1 MRLEQRLGTSSELL
15 CLALAQ
21 GSRGSRLQ
29 PGFEQPRALLEAG
42 GFLAE
47 RRAAFSAVSQGAVG
61 ERALVCSDM
70 GDKREAAAAV
80 PEATAAPVFKELEP
94 ARKRRR
100 RTQPARGGP
109 TAQTLTL
116 AAPDFLCCETE
127 PVGYLK
133 FTHILPFL
141 KDGLKVRLFVAKI
154 DVYVV
159 DEGFFFVGIGILV
172 PKGRVHGA
180 GARAPGCASLLF
192 IASLGTL
199 LFVVGTIAIA
209 I

>member
-1 MRLEQRLGTSSELL
+1 M
-15 CLALAQ
+15 

-61 ERALVCSDM
+61 GRH

-172 PKGRVHGA
+172 PKLYLDALPRPASAPPPPGPRWGYAFA
-180 GARAPGCASLLF
+180 GVFGQ
-192 IASLGTL
+192 GTPR
-199 LFVVGTIAIA
+199 
-209 I
+209 

>member
-1 MRLEQRLGTSSELL
+1 MCSLL
-15 CLALAQ
+15 
-21 GSRGSRLQ
+21 
-29 PGFEQPRALLEAG
+29 PRALLEAG

-61 ERALVCSDM
+61 GRALVCSDM

-80 PEATAAPVFKELEP
+80 PEATAAPVFKELEED
-94 ARKRRR
+94 ATRTRRSD
-100 RTQPARGGP
+100 
-109 TAQTLTL
+109 AQTLTL
-116 AAPDFLCCETE
+116 AAPDFLCAKRCGTC
-127 PVGYLK
+127 GYLK

-172 PKGRVHGA
+172 PKVPPVA
-180 GARAPGCASLLF
+180 GSLGPTALVRAYPLARAPIGH
-192 IASLGTL
+192 
-199 LFVVGTIAIA
+199 
-209 I
+209 

>member
-1 MRLEQRLGTSSELL
+1 MRFSS
-15 CLALAQ
+15 
-21 GSRGSRLQ
+21 GK
-29 PGFEQPRALLEAG
+29 RAASSPS
-42 GFLAE
+42 AE
-47 RRAAFSAVSQGAVG
+47 RHFPRSRK
-61 ERALVCSDM
+61 ERSVDDM

-172 PKGRVHGA
+172 PKLGSLGPTALVRA
-180 GARAPGCASLLF
+180 YPLARAPIGH
-192 IASLGTL
+192 
-199 LFVVGTIAIA
+199 
-209 I
+209 

>member
-1 MRLEQRLGTSSELL
+1 MCSLL
-15 CLALAQ
+15 
-21 GSRGSRLQ
+21 
-29 PGFEQPRALLEAG
+29 PRAFLEAG

-47 RRAAFSAVSQGAVG
+47 RRAAFSAVSQGA
-61 ERALVCSDM
+61 DM

-80 PEATAAPVFKELEP
+80 PVATAAPVFKELEP

-100 RTQPARGGP
+100 RRRPAGCGP
-109 TAQTLTL
+109 TVQTLTL

-133 FTHILPFL
+133 VAHILPFL

-172 PKGRVHGA
+172 PKVRAKMNPSPPPPPPPSPHVAPAVH
-180 GARAPGCASLLF
+180 PPSY
-192 IASLGTL
+192 I
-199 LFVVGTIAIA
+199 
-209 I
+209 

>member
-1 MRLEQRLGTSSELL
+1 M
-15 CLALAQ
+15 

-61 ERALVCSDM
+61 GRALVCSDM

-172 PKGRVHGA
+172 PKVRQDEPPPPFPPPSPTSP
-180 GARAPGCASLLF
+180 RSTPS
-192 IASLGTL
+192 
-199 LFVVGTIAIA
+199 
-209 I
+209 

>member
-1 MRLEQRLGTSSELL
+1 MIDIERAT
-15 CLALAQ
+15 

-29 PGFEQPRALLEAG
+29 PGFEQTRALLEAG

-47 RRAAFSAVSQGAVG
+47 RRAAFSAVLP
-61 ERALVCSDM
+61 RALLEAGGFLARSGRWTVIVVAQDM

-100 RTQPARGGP
+100 RRQPADCGS
-109 TAQTLTL
+109 AVKTLTL

-133 FTHILPFL
+133 VAHILPF
-141 KDGLKVRLFVAKI
+141 LKVRLFVAKI

-159 DEGFFFVGIGILV
+159 DEGT
-172 PKGRVHGA
+172 P
-180 GARAPGCASLLF
+180 S
-192 IASLGTL
+192 
-199 LFVVGTIAIA
+199 
-209 I
+209 